1 MKTFLLVV
9 RDRPEDFAGLDAEAM
24 AAIVARYTAWAATL
38 AEKGRLAGG
47 QKLSDAGGRVVRG
60 NGGRIAISDGP
71 FAESREV
78 IGGYFV
84 LLAEDESEA
93 MQLIADHPHLA
104 TRGSLEL
111 REVDT
116 SVPSP

>member
-24 AAIVARYTAWAATL
+24 AAIVARYSAWAAGL

-47 QKLSDAGGRVVRG
+47 QKLTDTGGRVVRG
-60 NGGRIAISDGP
+60 NGGRITIADGP

-78 IGGYFV
+78 IGGYFM
-84 LLAEDESEA
+84 LLAEDEAEA
-93 MQLIADHPHLA
+93 MQLIVDHPHLA

-116 SVPSP
+116 SVESP